1 MVVGCGGEAAVCLFV
16 CLFVCFLVFQYFSIL
31 CGPVSQGCDL
41 HKCFCTSF
49 SGLDF
54 PGSPPLPFLA
64 ATFSIYFPEA
74 LSLC

>member
-1 MVVGCGGEAAVCLFV
+1 MVVGCGGEGAVLFV
-16 CLFVCFLVFQYFSIL
+16 CLFVLVFQYFSIL

-54 PGSPPLPFLA
+54 PGSLPLPFLA
-64 ATFSIYFPEA
+64 ATFSIYFLEA